1 MRSYRIYIYI
11 TLGFTLFF
19 LGITLLTTP
28 FLVENTMTSLLNN
41 EIAAGKQE
49 ANYIGTISGEILSK
63 GITKES
69 ALETIQKA
77 ITNTEDENIYLSIID
92 WSGKVV
98 SYPDPTQ
105 IGLKNGESSNGI
117 VSMESV
123 ISGEDLY
130 NHIVLQNNASTPEIG
145 SDIIFM
151 QPISNSDLIIATH
164 INEDNVIKQLRFYR
178 VLYNTS
184 FSIIGMLTLLFTL
197 GITRYISSKYEELLN
212 QKTVKIEDSVLSLS
226 KLNTSLENYQKN
238 VLELK
243 QSQKLEPPIEKIEA
257 SNSNQEKAKQR
268 LLTYVRNELVSTPT
282 EEIAYLYVDNTITYV
297 IRKDGKRST
306 TNDSLDQI
314 YSSLDEKLFFRAN
327 RQIIVAIHAI
337 EKITKFG
344 NSALKIQTNPE
355 SEVEIVIGKNKAA
368 SFKQWLDI

>member
-1 MRSYRIYIYI
+1 MKSYRIYIYI
-11 TLGFTLFF
+11 TLGLTLFF
-19 LGITLLTTP
+19 LGVTLVTTP
-28 FLVENTMTSLLNN
+28 FFVESTMTSLLSN

-49 ANYIGTISGEILSK
+49 AHYIGTISGEILSK

-105 IGLKNGESSNGI
+105 IGLKNGESSNGS

-130 NHIVLQNNASTPEIG
+130 NHIALQNNTSTPEIG

-164 INEDNVIKQLRFYR
+164 INEDHVIKQIKAYR
-178 VLYNTS
+178 RLYNTT
-184 FSIIGMLTLLFTL
+184 FFIIGLLTLLFTL

-212 QKTVKIEDSVLSLS
+212 QKTIKIEDSVLSLS

-243 QSQKLEPPIEKIEA
+243 ESQKQKPIIEKVET
-257 SNSNQEKAKQR
+257 STNNQEKAKKR

-368 SFKQWLDI
+368 SFKQWLDM